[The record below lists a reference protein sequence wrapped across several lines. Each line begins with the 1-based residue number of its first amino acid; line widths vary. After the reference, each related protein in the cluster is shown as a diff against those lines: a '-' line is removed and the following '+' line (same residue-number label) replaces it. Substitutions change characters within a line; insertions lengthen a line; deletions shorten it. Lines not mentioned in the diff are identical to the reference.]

1 MRRPERLYLQDI
13 LEACDATSDFYAGQT
28 RRLSCR
34 MNSMHATLADVEQAF
49 ACVLTS
55 AAMYFD
61 ELWRGRDTD
70 DTQRAVMRAIALRQ
84 DVRRSGDPEAVN
96 VALNRLVQR
105 DMLAKTANGYCFR
118 VELMRRWVEQAG

>member
-1 MRRPERLYLQDI
+1 
-13 LEACDATSDFYAGQT
+13 
-28 RRLSCR
+28 
-34 MNSMHATLADVEQAF
+34 MHATLADVEQAF

-70 DTQRAVMRAIALRQ
+70 DTQRAVMRAIAVGQ
-84 DVRRSGDPEAVN
+84 DVRRSSDPETVN

-105 DMLAKTANGYCFR
+105 DMLAKTAKWLLLPHRTDAAMGGT
-118 VELMRRWVEQAG
+118 AG